1 MRVAHVCSV
10 SPVESGESEVSEAAV
25 TAVPA
30 GLARGA
36 VPAADW
42 RWLASAAEMAAEVS
56 GVWPLAR
63 HPAAHRWPGYPKVAT
78 RTPGAGAESV
88 RVARDFTAATLRRWG
103 VTGERSDDIV
113 IVVSELLTNA
123 LRYTVPCPGAVWPRW
138 PVRLGLLQPGPWV
151 LCAVSDPSDEVP
163 VAKEP
168 CWFGESGRG
177 LHVVSSLCNE
187 WGCTAPGP
195 RGKVVWAMFTTN
207 PSW

>member
-1 MRVAHVCSV
+1 M
-10 SPVESGESEVSEAAV
+10 SEAAV
-25 TAVPA
+25 TVPA

-36 VPAADW
+36 APAADW
-42 RWLASAAEMAAEVS
+42 QWLASAAEMAAEVS

-63 HPAAHRWPGYPKVAT
+63 HPAAPRFPGYPKVAT

-103 VTGERSDDIV
+103 VDGEQCDDIV
-113 IVVSELLTNA
+113 VVVSELLTNA
-123 LRYTVPCPGAVWPRW
+123 LRYTVPCPGARWPRW

-177 LHVVSSLCNE
+177 LHVVSSLCDE

-195 RGKVVWAMFTTN
+195 KGKVVWAMFTTQQAQ
-207 PSW
+207 

>member
-1 MRVAHVCSV
+1 MRDAYVCIV

-30 GLARGA
+30 GLACETA
-36 VPAADW
+36 PADW
-42 RWLASAAEMAAEVS
+42 CWLASAAEMATAVS
-56 GVWPLAR
+56 GVWPLAS
-63 HPAAHRWPGYPKVAT
+63 HPGARRWPGYPKVAT
-78 RTPGAGAESV
+78 RTPAAGAESV

-103 VTGERSDDIV
+103 VDGEQSDDIV
-113 IVVSELLTNA
+113 VVVSELLTNA

-151 LCAVSDPSDEVP
+151 LCAVSDPSDEIP

-177 LHVVSSLCNE
+177 LHVVSSLSDE
-187 WGCTAPGP
+187 WGCTPPGP
-195 RGKVVWAMFTTN
+195 RGKVVWAMFTTS

>member
-1 MRVAHVCSV
+1 M
-10 SPVESGESEVSEAAV
+10 SEAAV

-30 GLARGA
+30 GLACETA
-36 VPAADW
+36 PADW
-42 RWLASAAEMAAEVS
+42 YWLASAAEMAAAVS
-56 GVWPLAR
+56 GVWPLAS
-63 HPAAHRWPGYPKVAT
+63 HPGAQRWPGYPKVAT

-103 VTGERSDDIV
+103 VDSEQSDDIV
-113 IVVSELLTNA
+113 VVVSELLTNA

-177 LHVVSSLCNE
+177 LHVVSSLCDE

-195 RGKVVWAMFTTN
+195 KGKVVWAMFTTQQAQ
-207 PSW
+207 